1 MMNKFKDFVTEK
13 KELSP
18 AQKKHLDVDDDNDID
33 GKDFAKLRAKK
44 QQKDR
49 AVRDDD

>member
-1 MMNKFKDFVTEK
+1 MKKFKDFVTEK

-33 GKDFAKLRAKK
+33 AADFKKLRAKK
-44 QQKDR
+44 EKI
-49 AVRDDD
+49 VKDDD